1 MSKIKQKLINKRE
14 GKQTNK
20 KKERRNPPCSHKPS
34 TNTVPGPAQLAGLF
48 PYLSQ
53 GRGRAVRAGH
63 PWLQGH
69 VPAIRTLP
77 RPTKASPRN
86 PSSPSFIP
94 PSIPIA
100 HLSSGLILSSQAH
113 AVTAASA
120 SLTRPPASPAYGS
133 KSWRFAAL
141 YRVRSGHWKEAGS
154 CVADAVFVF
163 FVRPSPSR
171 HHHRLSGQP
180 RPYPSVPM
188 VSR

>member
-1 MSKIKQKLINKRE
+1 MKKRKGE
-14 GKQTNK
+14 IPLFT
-20 KKERRNPPCSHKPS
+20 KPS

-63 PWLQGH
+63 PWRQGH

-94 PSIPIA
+94 SSIPIA
-100 HLSSGLILSSQAH
+100 PLSSGSILSSQAH
-113 AVTAASA
+113 AVPAASP

-133 KSWRFAAL
+133 TSWRFAAL
-141 YRVRSGHWKEAGS
+141 YRVRSGHWNEAGS

-171 HHHRLSGQP
+171 HHHRLSGPP
-180 RPYPSVPM
+180 RPSPSMPM
-188 VSR
+188 DSW